1 VLPARDAHAEAT
13 MNAKPDKQE
22 CLSCKSARPGD
33 IVIVEI
39 TETHEYDLVGRV
51 VEILD
56 VPRPAAAQPAVTAPV
71 QRVSTGAALRV
82 LA

>member
-1 VLPARDAHAEAT
+1 MEGMAPEIDGKLYLNDIEVAGTGL
-13 MNAKPDKQE
+13 
-22 CLSCKSARPGD
+22 SARTGD
-33 IVIVEI
+33 VVTAEI

-56 VPRPAAAQPAVTAPV
+56 VPRPAVAQIPTIAPV

-82 LA
+82 LG

>member
-1 VLPARDAHAEAT
+1 MIFEVPGTD
-13 MNAKPDKQE
+13 
-22 CLSCKSARPGD
+22 LSAQPGD
-33 IVIVEI
+33 VVTVEI

-56 VPRPAAAQPAVTAPV
+56 VPRPAAAQAAATGPV
-71 QRVSTGAALRV
+71 QRVTTGAALRI